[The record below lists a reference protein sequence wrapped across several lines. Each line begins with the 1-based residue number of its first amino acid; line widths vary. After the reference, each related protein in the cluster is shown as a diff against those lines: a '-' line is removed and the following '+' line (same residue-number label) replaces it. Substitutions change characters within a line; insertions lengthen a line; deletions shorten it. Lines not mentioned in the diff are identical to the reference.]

1 MMTFW
6 YNFSVKL
13 CSKQMDGNY
22 PTLPKLGNQ
31 YLCFNLPLSVNILLF
46 CKLLRLLEYMSSKLR
61 ESQVPQV
68 FSSVN
73 NYIRKLLTFDW
84 HD

>member
-6 YNFSVKL
+6 YNFAVKL

-22 PTLPKLGNQ
+22 PTLPKLGNP

-46 CKLLRLLEYMSSKLR
+46 CKLLRLLEYM
-61 ESQVPQV
+61 
-68 FSSVN
+68 F
-73 NYIRKLLTFDW
+73 LLTSFLIQIDGKSSSSSFFICK
-84 HD
+84 